1 MNAELIVYFFQGKFD
16 EEDNDGWHFGVESHK
31 DIPTSNYVLFCDYLQ
46 DALSALEMSESE
58 AEKKHFQ
65 RLI

>member
-1 MNAELIVYFFQGKFD
+1 MDAKLIVYFFQGKFD
-16 EEDNDGWHFGVESHK
+16 DEDEDGWHFGVESVT
-31 DIPTSNYVLFCDYLQ
+31 DIPAKNYVLFCDYLN

-58 AEKKHFQ
+58 AEKRHLQ